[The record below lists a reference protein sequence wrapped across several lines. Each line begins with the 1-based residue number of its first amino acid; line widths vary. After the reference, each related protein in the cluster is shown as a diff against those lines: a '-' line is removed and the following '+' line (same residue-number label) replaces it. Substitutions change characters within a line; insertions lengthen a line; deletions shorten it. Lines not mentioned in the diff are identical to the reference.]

1 MKVRNAC
8 IRIHVYL
15 GQLCRSEIFDKNK
28 DFKTN
33 KDELLAKFGIGSKL
47 PPEEQQYERDKYILK
62 LVNGGYL
69 DANNLV
75 FHDDRVIILPK
86 EDYLKQQE
94 IKQEEGE
101 VHQDKIAYK
110 NLSELKLKH
119 LKTLFS
125 KKAQPDDSD
134 VKTEDGESSAAQNKT
149 ETQSCASERI
159 KYKSLLKKK
168 PKHEE
173 NEKGVRVETVD
184 MSRENQLN
192 GSWVDTDHIVKKID
206 YDNLELSLFRRRIS
220 DYHDLLEHVNI
231 WSVSLGFLVK
241 LKRPPK
247 FNADGSKTGANV
259 ALSLFRAADFSR
271 HQELRAAVQRQSALT
286 R

>member
-1 MKVRNAC
+1 MAS
-8 IRIHVYL
+8 H
-15 GQLCRSEIFDKNK
+15 
-28 DFKTN
+28 
-33 KDELLAKFGIGSKL
+33 
-47 PPEEQQYERDKYILK
+47 QQ
-62 LVNGGYL
+62 
-69 DANNLV
+69 
-75 FHDDRVIILPK
+75 P
-86 EDYLKQQE
+86 
-94 IKQEEGE
+94 
-101 VHQDKIAYK
+101 
-110 NLSELKLKH
+110 
-119 LKTLFS
+119 
-125 KKAQPDDSD
+125 
-134 VKTEDGESSAAQNKT
+134 KT